1 MRSTI
6 LMSHVPPRHDAHR
19 EGRLLATSYYFLLL
33 PTTSYYFLL
42 KYNHDLLPTTTS
54 YYLLPTSSPRQHTMP
69 TRRDQHREG
78 LLAEHLKHLVRVRV
92 RVLN

>member
-1 MRSTI
+1 MFMFMYLPATTRI
-6 LMSHVPPRHDAHR
+6 VRAVY
-19 EGRLLATSYYFLLL
+19 LLLPTTSCYFLLL
-33 PTTSYYFLL
+33 PTQVQPLL

-54 YYLLPTSSPRQHTMP
+54 YYLLPTSSPRQYTMP